1 MARRVRFDG
10 SGASGSPLKIS
21 VAGVDAIAAAFNDCI
36 FDGNQ
41 PPLRLYATGFTAVTG
56 ITFNERLLGKNFSE
70 GSAVPI
76 FTPPAGTSPV
86 FLVAWRLNDALGRL
100 ETPSS
105 QGSNNSIVGG
115 GGGGVCGSFFCPIA
129 FSVGAPALPD
139 NLPNVTLVNF
149 CIFKNCN

>member
-21 VAGVDAIAAAFNDCI
+21 VVGVNAITAAFNDCI

-41 PPLRLYATGFTAVTG
+41 PPLRLYATGTTQVNG
-56 ITFNERLLGKNFSE
+56 ITFNERLSGKNISE
-70 GSAVPI
+70 GAAIPI

-86 FLVAWRLNDALGRL
+86 FVLAWRLNDGLGRL
-100 ETPSS
+100 FTPAS

-115 GGGGVCGSFFCPIA
+115 GGGGVCGSFFCPLA
-129 FSVGAPALPD
+129 FTVGAPAAPD
-139 NLPNVTLVNF
+139 NLPNITFINY